1 MPGPLAGTRVIDLT
15 RALAGPYCTLIL
27 GDLGADIIKI
37 ELPGTGDE
45 TRQWGPPFMAGE
57 TSYFMSVNRNKRSV
71 VLDLKSA
78 SGVDVLHRLM
88 KSADVLVENFRPG
101 TMDRLGLS
109 YDQAHRL
116 NPSLVYCSVSGFG
129 QTGPRA
135 RQPAYDAILQGM
147 GGIQGLSGEPNGGPT
162 RVGVPIADITA
173 GMFAAYAVAAALYW
187 RERDRSRRGQWI
199 DTSMLGGQVAL
210 LTYQAGRYFATQDP
224 PRRIG
229 NRHASIAPYEMF
241 KTADGF
247 VNVAAANEPMWQR
260 FCRALDLAEL
270 LSEPMFAT
278 NPDRVTNRAALSAR
292 IEARLTSL
300 STAQVID
307 RLEQAEVPVGPV
319 YTLDEV
325 FADPQSQ
332 HLGMA
337 QPTPHP
343 KVPDLQ
349 TTGFPYRLSETP
361 AEVRCPPPLL
371 GQHTAEVLR
380 ELGYSPDEI
389 AALTSLTRPGE

>member
-1 MPGPLAGTRVIDLT
+1 MPGPLAGTRVVDLT
-15 RALAGPYCTLIL
+15 RALAGPYCSLLL
-27 GDLGADIIKI
+27 GDLGADVIKI
-37 ELPGTGDE
+37 ELPGSGDE
-45 TRQWGPPFMAGE
+45 TRQWGPPFVAGE
-57 TSYFMSVNRNKRSV
+57 SSYFMSVNRNKRSV
-71 VLDLKSA
+71 VLDLKSDPGLSA
-78 SGVDVLHRLM
+78 LRKLTV
-88 KSADVLVENFRPG
+88 SADVLVENFRPG

-109 YDQAHRL
+109 YEQAPAL
-116 NPSLVYCSVSGFG
+116 NPSLIFCSVSGFG

-147 GGIQGLSGEPNGGPT
+147 GGIQGMSGEPDGGPT

-173 GMFAAYAVAAALYW
+173 GMFAAYAVAGALYW
-187 RERDRSRRGQWI
+187 RERDPERRGQWI

-210 LTYQAGRYFATQDP
+210 LTYQAGRYFATEQAP
-224 PRRIG
+224 KRIG

-241 KTADGF
+241 KTRDGF

-260 FCRALDLAEL
+260 FCRALDLSAL
-270 LSEPMFAT
+270 LDDARFST
-278 NPDRVTNRAALSAR
+278 NPDRVTNRESLSAA
-292 IEARLTSL
+292 IEQRFTSL
-300 STAQVID
+300 TTAEVIS
-307 RLEQAEVPVGPV
+307 RLEAAEVPVGPV

-332 HLGMA
+332 HLTMA

-343 KVPDLQ
+343 RVPDLR

-371 GQHTAEVLR
+371 GEHTEEVLR
-380 ELGYSPDEI
+380 ELGYSAEEI
-389 AALTSLTRPGE
+389 AAFAPSP

>member
-1 MPGPLAGTRVIDLT
+1 MPGPLAGTRVVDLT
-15 RALAGPYCTLIL
+15 RALAGPYCTLLL
-27 GDLGADIIKI
+27 GDLGADVIKI
-37 ELPGTGDE
+37 ELPGSGDE
-45 TRQWGPPFMAGE
+45 TRQWGPPFVAGE
-57 TSYFMSVNRNKRSV
+57 SSYFMSVNRNKRSV

-78 SGVDVLHRLM
+78 SGIAALKRLTA
-88 KSADVLVENFRPG
+88 SADVLVENFRPG

-109 YDQAHRL
+109 YEQAHAL
-116 NPSLVYCSVSGFG
+116 NPSLIFCSVSGFG

-147 GGIQGLSGEPNGGPT
+147 GGIQGMSGEPDGGPT
-162 RVGVPIADITA
+162 RVGVPIADISA
-173 GMFAAYAVAAALYW
+173 GMFAAYAVAGALYW
-187 RERDRSRRGQWI
+187 RERDPERRGQWI

-210 LTYQAGRYFATQDP
+210 LTYQAGRYFTTDES

-260 FCRALDLAEL
+260 FCKALDLAPL
-270 LSEPMFAT
+270 LADARFAT
-278 NPDRVTNRAALSAR
+278 NPDRVTNRAALSQA
-292 IEARLTSL
+292 IEQRLATL
-300 STAQVID
+300 STAEVID
-307 RLEQAEVPVGPV
+307 RLESAEVPVGPI
-319 YTLDEV
+319 YTLEEV

-343 KVPDLQ
+343 KVPNLR
-349 TTGFPYRLSETP
+349 TTGFPYQLSETP

-371 GQHTAEVLR
+371 GEHTAEVLR
-380 ELGYSPDEI
+380 ELGYGEDEVS
-389 AALTSLTRPGE
+389 ALAGV